1 MSRILC
7 LMLLSCCLSVP
18 SLGAAKAHL
27 VSLGKPTTA
36 RWLVGPDEDQ
46 PLELKVR
53 PLYVDGHV
61 KEHTVGGIH
70 EITDRLFAVRRA
82 FRLNDSLP
90 DDKAAQPAWRW
101 QRGGWLLVDRASGHI
116 SSIYLPEFD
125 TYSSVAGWYR
135 DYVAYCGVSDD
146 GEKLFHVVMQ
156 LGRRKPV
163 LRRIAGR
170 AAPAEMPDSGCAA
183 PTWSRQPARVT
194 FQTTGEADATY
205 QVRGHAVDLVRDEP
219 EDDAGSE

>member
-1 MSRILC
+1 
-7 LMLLSCCLSVP
+7 
-18 SLGAAKAHL
+18 
-27 VSLGKPTTA
+27 
-36 RWLVGPDEDQ
+36 VGPDEDQ
-46 PLELKVR
+46 PVDLKVR

-61 KEHTVGGIH
+61 KEYTLGVPH

-90 DDKAAQPAWRW
+90 EEKGAQPAWRW

-125 TYSSVAGWYR
+125 PYSSLAGWYR

-146 GEKLFHVVMQ
+146 GEDIFNVVVQ

-163 LRRIAGR
+163 LRKMAGKNGF
-170 AAPAEMPDSGCAA
+170 AEKPDSVCLA
-183 PTWSRQPARVT
+183 PVWQRQPTRVT
-194 FQTTGEADATY
+194 FPTAGEAGSTY
-205 QVRGHAVDLVRDEP
+205 QVRGHAVDLVKDEV
-219 EDDAGSE
+219 EEESGSR